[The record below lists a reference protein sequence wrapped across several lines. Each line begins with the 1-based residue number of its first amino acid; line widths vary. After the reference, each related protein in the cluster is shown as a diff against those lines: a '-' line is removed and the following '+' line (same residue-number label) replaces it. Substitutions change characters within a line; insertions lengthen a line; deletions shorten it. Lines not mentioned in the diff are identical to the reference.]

1 MKKSSRRSI
10 MAILLAFTLIFS
22 LTSTAFA
29 SDKNTRYRTTPTK
42 SVTFGDHGSFNLST
56 SFKNP
61 TAVFW
66 IKGGSNSGTD
76 KIRYTVQIKDNS
88 TGKIV
93 YTTHIYGNGGKVAKT
108 LSKDNTS
115 STSYN
120 FYFSIYSGTW
130 SGQHVTARAYFTD

>member
-1 MKKSSRRSI
+1 MKKLSKRSI
-10 MAILLAFTLIFS
+10 ISILLVFTLIFS
-22 LTSTAFA
+22 FTSTAYA
-29 SDKNTRYRTTPTK
+29 SNNNARYKTTK
-42 SVTFGDHGSFNLST
+42 IESVTFGDHGEFNLST
-56 SFKNP
+56 NFKNP
-61 TAVFW
+61 TAVIW

-93 YTTHIYGNGGKVAKT
+93 YTTHIYGNGGKIAKT

-115 STSYN
+115 SKSYN
-120 FYFSIYSGTW
+120 FYFSIYSGSW